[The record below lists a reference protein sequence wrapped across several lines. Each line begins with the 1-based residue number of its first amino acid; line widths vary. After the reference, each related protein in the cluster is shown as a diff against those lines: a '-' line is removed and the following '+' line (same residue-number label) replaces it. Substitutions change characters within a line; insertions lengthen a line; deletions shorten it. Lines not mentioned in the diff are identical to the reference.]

1 MKSEYVGVRLF
12 IINFG
17 PGNLV
22 LAGKIVMNEDFV
34 LNAEFAKAVDPLDGT
49 YDLNLGVNYL
59 F

>member
-22 LAGKIVMNEDFV
+22 LAGKIVINEDFV

-49 YDLNLGVNYL
+49 YGSNLGVYYL